1 MKKRMLTF
9 AIVSAMLLSS
19 LMLLSCSIIIGQE
32 EYVPR
37 SNQYSYYEVAVDP
50 PNGDIMFPIIN
61 YSVSRNS
68 AFVSL
73 FDEIGLSSFE
83 SGIQYDENYTT
94 FTHKDEFGSLVI
106 HEAPTAAIEFDAH
119 EENTLVFTLS
129 RETGALKSGQ
139 AVLVGNEEVS
149 GTFIMQGD
157 VSANIIARTLTFTIR
172 DSGRVIF
179 RASPEGEAVIGQAIA
194 EGRVGGEMFISDDGY
209 NLLEDVVAFDDLTM
223 QTIAANPEVDLK
235 ISGDLDK
242 GSVVIIHVDKEILKY
257 DSTEDIGIKVD
268 GKFIPMGDG
277 LSETLY
283 EDGDGHLYF
292 ITENEFGYDVVIY
305 LSHFSDHMITIG
317 NAEQDIG
324 IDGYATFLSAIAM
337 VGIAAVALIYNRD

>member
-1 MKKRMLTF
+1 
-9 AIVSAMLLSS
+9 
-19 LMLLSCSIIIGQE
+19 
-32 EYVPR
+32 VPR
-37 SNQYSYYEVAVDP
+37 SNRYSYYEVAVDP
-50 PNGDIMFPIIN
+50 PNGDVMFPVIN

-73 FDEIGLSSFE
+73 FDEIGLASFG
-83 SGIQYDENYTT
+83 SGIEYDENYTT
-94 FTHKDEFGSLVI
+94 FTHTDEYGSLII
-106 HEAPTAAIEFDAH
+106 HETPTAAIEFDAR
-119 EENTLVFTLS
+119 EENSLVLTLS

-157 VSANIIARTLTFTIR
+157 VSASIIARTLTFTIR

-179 RASPEGEAVIGQAIA
+179 RASPEGETAIPQAIS
-194 EGRVGGEMFISDDGY
+194 EGRIGGEMFISDDGY
-209 NLLEDVVAFDDLTM
+209 NLLEDVVAFEDITM
-223 QTIAANPEVDLK
+223 QTIAAEPEIDLK
-235 ISGDLDK
+235 VSGNLDK
-242 GSVVIIHVDKEILKY
+242 GSVVIIHVDKEILKF
-257 DSTEDIGIKVD
+257 DSIEDMGIKVD
-268 GKFIPMGDG
+268 GKYIQRGEG

-283 EDGDGHLYF
+283 EDGDGHIYF

-305 LSHFSDHMITIG
+305 LSHFLDHMITIG
-317 NAEQDIG
+317 SAEQEIG